1 MKKKI
6 MIVLIVVAALILI
19 LAVWFNIPYSPVKS
33 QFKTDVEAR
42 TQKVA
47 AVASEKYTADDFKD
61 LPPTIQKY
69 LELNGYI
76 GAKRHAV
83 LSMEYNDVDF
93 GLGVNKPR
101 LKIDYTHT
109 DFSDSPDRLAFID
122 SKMFGIPFQGYDYY
136 MDGKGGMKGVL
147 AKLFTLFDQTGS
159 EMDKACLITYLAE
172 AFFLP
177 EALLK
182 DLITFKQVDEHT
194 VEATITNKGVTAS
207 GVFYFNDSY
216 EMISFTTNDRGQI
229 APDGSIE
236 YTPWEA
242 QCVNYKEYSDGIR
255 RPTVFRAVWKNK
267 DGDFIYFDGMISRVN
282 GAEVSI

>member
-6 MIVLIVVAALILI
+6 MIALIVVAAIILL
-19 LAVWFNIPYSPVKS
+19 LAVWFNIPYSPVKA
-33 QFKTDVEAR
+33 QFITDVEAR
-42 TQKVA
+42 AQKVT

-76 GAKRHAV
+76 GAKRYAV
-83 LSMEYNDVDF
+83 LSMEYRNVDF

-122 SKMFGIPFQGYDYY
+122 SKMFGVPFQGYDYY

-147 AKLFTLFDQTGS
+147 AKLFTLFDQTGP

-177 EALLK
+177 EAFLK
-182 DLITFKQVDEHT
+182 DFITFKQIDEHT

-207 GVFYFNDSY
+207 GVFHFNDSY
-216 EMISFTTNDRGQI
+216 EMTSFTTNDRGQI
-229 APDGSIE
+229 APDGTIE

-242 QCVNYKEYSDGIR
+242 QCENYKEYSDGIR

-267 DGDFIYFDGMISRVN
+267 AGDFIYFDGKISRVN
-282 GAEVSI
+282 GAEVK

>member
-1 MKKKI
+1 M
-6 MIVLIVVAALILI
+6 
-19 LAVWFNIPYSPVKS
+19 
-33 QFKTDVEAR
+33 
-42 TQKVA
+42 
-47 AVASEKYTADDFKD
+47 
-61 LPPTIQKY
+61 
-69 LELNGYI
+69 
-76 GAKRHAV
+76 
-83 LSMEYNDVDF
+83 
-93 GLGVNKPR
+93 
-101 LKIDYTHT
+101 
-109 DFSDSPDRLAFID
+109 
-122 SKMFGIPFQGYDYY
+122 
-136 MDGKGGMKGVL
+136 
-147 AKLFTLFDQTGS
+147 
-159 EMDKACLITYLAE
+159 AE

-182 DLITFKQVDEHT
+182 DFITFKQVDEHT

-207 GVFYFNDSY
+207 GVFHFNDSY

>member
-1 MKKKI
+1 MKNKI
-6 MIVLIVVAALILI
+6 MIALIIVAAVILL
-19 LAVWFNIPYSPVKS
+19 LAVWFNIPYSPVKA
-33 QFKTDVEAR
+33 QFITDVEAR

-47 AVASEKYTADDFKD
+47 AGASEKYTADDFKD

-122 SKMFGIPFQGYDYY
+122 SKMFGVPFQGYDYY

-147 AKLFTLFDQTGS
+147 AKLFTLFDQTGP

-182 DLITFKQVDEHT
+182 DFITFKQADEHT

-207 GVFYFNDSY
+207 GVFHFNDAY
-216 EMISFTTNDRGQI
+216 EMTSFTTNDRGQI

-242 QCVNYKEYSDGIR
+242 QCENYKEYSDGIR

-267 DGDFIYFDGMISRVN
+267 DADFIYFDGMISRVN
-282 GAEVSI
+282 GAEVK

>member
-1 MKKKI
+1 MKKRI
-6 MIVLIVVAALILI
+6 MIALIIVAAIILL
-19 LAVWFNIPYSPVKS
+19 LAVWFNIPYSPVKA

-42 TQKVA
+42 AQRVA

-83 LSMEYNDVDF
+83 LSMEYKDVDF

-122 SKMFGIPFQGYDYY
+122 SKMFGVPFQGYDYY

-147 AKLFTLFDQTGS
+147 VKLFTLFDQTGP

-177 EALLK
+177 EAFLK
-182 DLITFKQVDEHT
+182 DFITLKQIDEHT
-194 VEATITNKGVTAS
+194 VEAAITNKGVTAS
-207 GVFYFNDSY
+207 GVFHFNDSY
-216 EMISFTTNDRGQI
+216 EMTSFTTNDRGQI
-229 APDGSIE
+229 APNGTIE

-242 QCVNYKEYSDGIR
+242 QCENYKEYSDGIR

-267 DGDFIYFDGMISRVN
+267 DGDFIYFDGNISEVN
-282 GAEVSI
+282 GEKVK

>member
-6 MIVLIVVAALILI
+6 MIALIVVAAIILL
-19 LAVWFNIPYSPVKS
+19 LAVWFNIPYSPVKT
-33 QFKTDVEAR
+33 QFKNDVETR
-42 TQKVA
+42 LQNA
-47 AVASEKYTADDFKD
+47 ASLTGTLDSAAIAN
-61 LPPTIQKY
+61 LPPLIQKY
-69 LELNGYI
+69 LEKSGYI
-76 GAKRHAV
+76 GSERRSH
-83 LSMEYNDVDF
+83 LTMEYRDVDF
-93 GLGVNKPR
+93 GLGVDKPR

-109 DFSDSPDRLAFID
+109 DFADSPDRLAFID
-122 SKMFGIPFQGYDYY
+122 SKMFGVPFQGYDYY
-136 MDGKGGMKGVL
+136 TDGKGGMKGVL
-147 AKLFTLFDQTGS
+147 AKLFTLFDQTGP

-177 EALLK
+177 DALLK
-182 DLITFKQVDEHT
+182 DFITFTQVDEHT

-207 GVFYFNDSY
+207 GVFHFNDSY

-242 QCVNYKEYSDGIR
+242 QCENYKEYSDGIR

-267 DGDFIYFDGMISRVN
+267 DGDFIYFDGKISRVN
-282 GAEVSI
+282 GAEVK

>member
-19 LAVWFNIPYSPVKS
+19 LAVWFNIPYSPVKT
-33 QFKTDVEAR
+33 QFNNDVEAR
-42 TQKVA
+42 TQRVA

-83 LSMEYNDVDF
+83 LSMEYKDVDF

-122 SKMFGIPFQGYDYY
+122 SKMFGVPFQGYDYY

-147 AKLFTLFDQTGS
+147 AKLFTLFDQTGP

-182 DLITFKQVDEHT
+182 EFITFKQVDERT

-207 GVFYFNDSY
+207 GVFHFNDAY
-216 EMISFTTNDRGQI
+216 EMTSFTTNDRGQI

-242 QCVNYKEYSDGIR
+242 QCENYKEYSDGIR

-267 DGDFIYFDGMISRVN
+267 DADFIYFDGMISRVN
-282 GAEVSI
+282 GTEVK

>member
-6 MIVLIVVAALILI
+6 MIALIVVAAIILL
-19 LAVWFNIPYSPVKS
+19 LAVWFNIPYSPVKA
-33 QFKTDVEAR
+33 QFITDVEAR
-42 TQKVA
+42 AQKVT

-69 LELNGYI
+69 LELNDYI
-76 GAKRHAV
+76 GAKRYAV
-83 LSMEYNDVDF
+83 LSMEYRNVDF

-122 SKMFGIPFQGYDYY
+122 SKMFGVPFQGYDYY

-147 AKLFTLFDQTGS
+147 AKLFTLFDQTGP

-177 EALLK
+177 EAFLK
-182 DLITFKQVDEHT
+182 DFITFKQIDEHT

-207 GVFYFNDSY
+207 GVFHFNDSY
-216 EMISFTTNDRGQI
+216 EMTSFTTNDRGQI

-242 QCVNYKEYSDGIR
+242 QCENYKEYSDGIK

-267 DGDFIYFDGMISRVN
+267 NGDFVYFDGEISKVN
-282 GAEVSI
+282 GAISR

>member
-6 MIVLIVVAALILI
+6 MIALIVVAAIILL
-19 LAVWFNIPYSPVKS
+19 LAVWFNIPYSPVKA
-33 QFKTDVEAR
+33 QFITDVEAR
-42 TQKVA
+42 AQKVT

-69 LELNGYI
+69 LELNDYI
-76 GAKRHAV
+76 GAKRYAV
-83 LSMEYNDVDF
+83 LSMEYRNVDF

-122 SKMFGIPFQGYDYY
+122 SKMFGVPFQGYDYY

-147 AKLFTLFDQTGS
+147 AKLFTLFDQTGP

-177 EALLK
+177 EAFLK
-182 DLITFKQVDEHT
+182 DFITFKQIDEHT

-207 GVFYFNDSY
+207 GVFHFNDSY

-229 APDGSIE
+229 APDGSIV

-267 DGDFIYFDGMISRVN
+267 DGDFIYFDGKISRVN

>member
-6 MIVLIVVAALILI
+6 MIVLIVVAAIILL
-19 LAVWFNIPYSPVKS
+19 LAVWFNIPYSPVKT
-33 QFKTDVEAR
+33 QFNNDVEAR
-42 TQKVA
+42 AQKAA
-47 AVASEKYTADDFKD
+47 AVTSEKYTADDFKD

-76 GAKRHAV
+76 GAERHAL
-83 LSMEYNDVDF
+83 LSMEYRDVDF

-122 SKMFGIPFQGYDYY
+122 SKMFGVPFQGYDYY

-147 AKLFTLFDQTGS
+147 AKLFTLFDQTGP

-172 AFFLP
+172 ALFLP

-182 DLITFKQVDEHT
+182 DFISLKQVDDHT
-194 VEATITNKGVTAS
+194 VEATIENKGVKAS
-207 GVFYFNDSY
+207 GAFHFNDSY
-216 EMISFTTNDRGQI
+216 EMTSFTTNDRGQV
-229 APDGSIE
+229 APDGTIE
-236 YTPWEA
+236 NTPWEA
-242 QCVNYKEYSDGIR
+242 QCENYKEYSDGIK

-267 DGDFIYFDGMISRVN
+267 DADFIYFDGKISSVN
-282 GAEVSI
+282 GAEVK

>member
-6 MIVLIVVAALILI
+6 MIALIVVAAIILL
-19 LAVWFNIPYSPVKS
+19 LAVWFNIPYSPVKA
-33 QFKTDVEAR
+33 QFITDVEAR
-42 TQKVA
+42 AQKVT

-76 GAKRHAV
+76 GAKRYAV
-83 LSMEYNDVDF
+83 LSMEYRNVDF

-122 SKMFGIPFQGYDYY
+122 SKMFGVPFQGYDYY

-147 AKLFTLFDQTGS
+147 AKLFTLFDQTGP

-177 EALLK
+177 EAFLK
-182 DLITFKQVDEHT
+182 DFITFKQIDEHT
-194 VEATITNKGVTAS
+194 AEATITNKGVTAS
-207 GVFYFNDSY
+207 GVFHFNDSY
-216 EMISFTTNDRGQI
+216 EMTSFTTNDRGQI
-229 APDGSIE
+229 APDGTIE

-242 QCVNYKEYSDGIR
+242 QCENYKEYSDGIR

-267 DGDFIYFDGMISRVN
+267 AGDFIYFDGNISEVN
-282 GAEVSI
+282 GEKVK

>member
-6 MIVLIVVAALILI
+6 MIALIVVAAIILL
-19 LAVWFNIPYSPVKS
+19 LAVWFNIPYSPVKA
-33 QFKTDVEAR
+33 QFITDVEAR
-42 TQKVA
+42 AQKVT

-76 GAKRHAV
+76 GAKRYAV
-83 LSMEYNDVDF
+83 LSMEYRNVDF

-122 SKMFGIPFQGYDYY
+122 SKMFGVPFQGYDYY

-147 AKLFTLFDQTGS
+147 AKLFTLFDQTGP

-177 EALLK
+177 EAFLK
-182 DLITFKQVDEHT
+182 DFITFKQIDEHT
-194 VEATITNKGVTAS
+194 AEATITNKGVTAS
-207 GVFYFNDSY
+207 GVFHFNDSY
-216 EMISFTTNDRGQI
+216 EMTSFTTNDRGQI
-229 APDGSIE
+229 APDGTIE

-242 QCVNYKEYSDGIR
+242 QCENYKEYSDGIK

-267 DGDFIYFDGMISRVN
+267 AGDFIYFDGNISEVN
-282 GAEVSI
+282 GEKVK

>member
-6 MIVLIVVAALILI
+6 MIALIVVAAIILL
-19 LAVWFNIPYSPVKS
+19 LAVWFNIPYSPVKA
-33 QFKTDVEAR
+33 QFITDVEAR
-42 TQKVA
+42 AQKVT

-69 LELNGYI
+69 LELNDYI
-76 GAKRHAV
+76 GAKRYAV
-83 LSMEYNDVDF
+83 LSMEYRNVDF

-101 LKIDYTHT
+101 LKSDYTHT

-122 SKMFGIPFQGYDYY
+122 SKMFGVPFQGYDYY

-147 AKLFTLFDQTGS
+147 AKLFTLFDQTGP

-177 EALLK
+177 EAFLK
-182 DLITFKQVDEHT
+182 DFITFKQIDEHT

-207 GVFYFNDSY
+207 GVFHFNDSY
-216 EMISFTTNDRGQI
+216 EMTSFTTNDRGQI

-242 QCVNYKEYSDGIR
+242 QCENYKEYSDGIR

-267 DGDFIYFDGMISRVN
+267 DGDFIYFDGKISRVN
-282 GAEVSI
+282 GAEVK